1 MKILHCKNIK
11 NHRDDILKIKS
22 IDSNFNYNFEEEELF
37 LLRSERG
44 KLYGYSIVKID
55 KEKAV
60 LFKIFIIPRLRN
72 NGYGTILL
80 NNIVSWLINNE
91 YDNLIVENHKQMN
104 NFLEKQKFVKTE
116 NGYELN
122 NLLELKKEEKTLLFI
137 SKFAIVINVVL
148 AFLKIISGKFFNS
161 SSLVADGL
169 NSLSD
174 LVTNI
179 IVILGLK
186 MGRNIEDKEH
196 PYGHG
201 KIESIFSVI
210 IGTFIMLTAI
220 DMVRSNLSNIFVSE
234 KKIIV
239 TPIVLVITLIALIIK
254 VLQFIYMKYKTKKY
268 KGPLIKSL
276 LKDYKSDII
285 ITISVLLGIVLSKIN
300 PMFDILI
307 GTLVGIN
314 ILKSGYELI
323 SENAHILMDLQ
334 DKKLLENI
342 KIDISEIEE
351 VKNAHDFR
359 MTTSGKSIF
368 LTLDIRVDKNK
379 TVEEA
384 HDLTNEITKLI
395 KHKYQHVK
403 QVIIHVE
410 PMYLKE

>member
-37 LLRSERG
+37 LLRSESG

-196 PYGHG
+196 P

-239 TPIVLVITLIALIIK
+239 IPIVLVITLIALIIK

-334 DKKLLENI
+334 DEKLLENI

>member
-11 NHRDDILKIKS
+11 DHRDDMLEIKS
-22 IDSNFNYNFEEEELF
+22 IDSTFNYKFEGEELF
-37 LLRSERG
+37 FLRSDSG
-44 KLYGYSIVKID
+44 KTYGYAIIKLNNI
-55 KEKAV
+55 KPV
-60 LFKIFIIPRLRN
+60 LFKIYIIPRLRN

-80 NNIVSWLINNE
+80 NNIINWLTNNE
-91 YDNLIVENHKQMN
+91 YDSLIIENHKQMN
-104 NFLEKQKFVKTE
+104 TFLEKQRFIKTE

-122 NLLELKKEEKTLLFI
+122 NLLETKKEEKTLLFV

-220 DMVRSNLSNIFVSE
+220 DMLRNNLTNIFLE
-234 KKIIV
+234 GEKIIV

-334 DKKLLENI
+334 DEKLLENI